1 MPRKGR
7 AMWSSSLTRAPSP
20 SESPATSWHRPSISP
35 EHAHVI
41 CEDWEAVMNNLR
53 EVGMVGLG
61 DFSPIALSDYAA
73 GPSHVLPTDGTAA
86 WASPRSVNDF
96 ITHTNYMHFTQEA
109 LEDLAPHVER
119 LARLEGLENHAE
131 S

>member
-1 MPRKGR
+1 
-7 AMWSSSLTRAPSP
+7 
-20 SESPATSWHRPSISP
+20 
-35 EHAHVI
+35 
-41 CEDWEAVMNNLR
+41 
-53 EVGMVGLG
+53 MVGVG

-131 S
+131 SIAVRREN